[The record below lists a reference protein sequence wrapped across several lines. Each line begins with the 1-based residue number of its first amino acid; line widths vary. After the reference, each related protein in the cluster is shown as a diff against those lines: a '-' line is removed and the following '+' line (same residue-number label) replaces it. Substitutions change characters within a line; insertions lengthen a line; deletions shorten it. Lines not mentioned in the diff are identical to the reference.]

1 MNTYM
6 LLEAEVRQGVFEHSI
21 VPVDLN
27 NPKSIHEAVLLFAD
41 DLYCE
46 QGDRKQGYSDFDPE
60 YYYQIDF
67 DKLFDEE
74 YLVVNDNLHI
84 SLMYG
89 VGWYK
94 WLTIYAHYYL
104 VKFL

>member
-6 LLEAEVRQGVFEHSI
+6 LVQAETRLGVFEHDI
-21 VPVDLN
+21 IPVNIN
-27 NPKSIHEAVLLFAD
+27 NPKSIHEQILLFVD
-41 DLYCE
+41 NLYCE
-46 QGDRKQGYSDFDPE
+46 QGYSDFNPE

-74 YLVVNDNLHI
+74 KIVVNDNLHI

-89 VGWYK
+89 VG
-94 WLTIYAHYYL
+94 
-104 VKFL
+104 